1 MKNKRV
7 YRITVRAAAVPKSNQ
22 WMWLALGGLLLLA
35 LFSLGLTGCSSQSA
49 ALAEPPA
56 VDALPDEISV
66 QQAYELYEDG
76 AFVLDVRTQ
85 EEWDDFHAP
94 NTVLIPLDQL
104 PNRVD
109 ELPKD
114 EAILV
119 VCRSGNRSQAG
130 RDILRQAGFENVASV
145 NGGLTDWR
153 ASGYPIE
160 P

>member
-1 MKNKRV
+1 MKNKRNN
-7 YRITVRAAAVPKSNQ
+7 RITVKAAVAPKSNQ
-22 WMWLALGGLLLLA
+22 WIWVALAGLLLLA
-35 LFSLGLTGCSSQSA
+35 LFSLGLTGCSSQTA
-49 ALAEPPA
+49 VMTETP
-56 VDALPDEISV
+56 VDAPLADEISV
-66 QQAYELYEDG
+66 QQAYELYKDG
-76 AFVLDVRTQ
+76 TFVLDVRTQ